1 MQLMNRALTAGSLSP
16 TCVADAVAAAAAA
29 EMDRVNSRW
38 PSFIE
43 T

>member
-1 MQLMNRALTAGSLSP
+1 VQLMNRALTAGSLSP
-16 TCVADAVAAAAAA
+16 TCVADAVVAAAA